1 VQLSPEFRL
10 AAACCRW
17 PASARRGEAVRAA
30 ASEPGLHWTHF
41 LAVVRRHRV
50 EGLVHDGLGRAG
62 VVAPPPVAEALR
74 KAATSIAAENL
85 RYAGEAGKLARALED
100 SGVAHLF
107 LKGLTLNILAYG
119 TLAIKKS
126 ADLDIVVE
134 PGGLEGAIDAVE
146 ALGYACVSPFP
157 GATRPQILAFA
168 ARAKDTL
175 WLRGSL
181 AIEIH
186 HGFVDSPLML
196 PEVTVRSPRQVVPV
210 APGVE
215 LPTLAKDELFAYLC
229 VHGAT
234 HAWSRL
240 KWIADVGALLA
251 GESPE
256 EIGRLHRRAVE
267 MGAGR
272 ATAQALRLAADL
284 FGLPI
289 GEKLE
294 RELKGDRTIAYLVRT
309 AKAAMVQG
317 GGVAE
322 LDDLVLGT
330 AAIHLS
336 HFRLMPGWRYKRAE
350 LRRKL
355 ATVAAPGESG
365 AFLAPLLAGP
375 RWLWRRLKRRGALA
389 SARTREG

>member
-17 PASARRGEAVRAA
+17 PASARRGEAVRAG
-30 ASEPGLHWTHF
+30 ASEAGLDWAHF

-50 EGLVHDGLGRAG
+50 EGLVHDGLARAG
-62 VVAPPPVAEALR
+62 VVAPAAVAEALR
-74 KAATSIAAENL
+74 EAATSIAAENL
-85 RYAGEAGKLARALED
+85 RYVAEAGKLARALDEA
-100 SGVAHLF
+100 GIEHLF
-107 LKGLTLNILAYG
+107 LKGLTVNILAYG

-134 PGGLEGAIDAVE
+134 PGALERSIDAVE
-146 ALGYACVSPFP
+146 GLGYAGVNPWP
-157 GATRPQILAFA
+157 GATRAEILGFA

-175 WLRGSL
+175 WLRGGL

-196 PEVTVRSPRQVVPV
+196 PGLSVGSPRQIVAV
-210 APGVE
+210 APGVA

-240 KWIADVGALLA
+240 KWIADVSALLA
-251 GESPE
+251 AESPR
-256 EIGRLHRRAVE
+256 EIDRLHRRAVE
-267 MGAGR
+267 LGAGR
-272 ATAQALRLAADL
+272 ATAQALLLAAEL

-289 GEKLE
+289 GEALE
-294 RELKGDRTIAYLVRT
+294 RELRRDRAVRYLVRT

-322 LDDLVLGT
+322 LDELALGT
-330 AAIHLS
+330 AAIHFS
-336 HFRLMPGWRYKRAE
+336 HFRLMPGWRYKRSE
-350 LRRKL
+350 LSRKL
-355 ATVAAPGESG
+355 AGEGG
-365 AFLAPLLAGP
+365 ALLGGP
-375 RWLWRRLKRRGALA
+375 RWLWRRLKSVRR
-389 SARTREG
+389 